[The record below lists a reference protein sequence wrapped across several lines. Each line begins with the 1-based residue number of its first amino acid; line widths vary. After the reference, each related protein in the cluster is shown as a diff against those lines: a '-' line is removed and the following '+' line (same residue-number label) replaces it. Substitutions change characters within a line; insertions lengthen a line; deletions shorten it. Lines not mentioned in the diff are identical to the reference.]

1 MTAPQ
6 KTQQEA
12 PAASQHLQSISVLT
26 MGAVIVLVFAKTV
39 GYVYS
44 DSAAVLSS
52 LIDSLTDVGLSLM
65 TFFALRLSA
74 KPADTNH
81 RYGHGKI
88 EGVSALLQA
97 GFLFGGAT
105 FLVFEAFN
113 RLINPVE
120 MQGHIFAMTMLGL
133 SAIVSLGVS
142 YMQKRALRKE
152 ASLALEA
159 DHAHYATDVWINLV
173 ALAVVWLTYIGWAP
187 VWVDALAA
195 LGIAG
200 LLGRASYSI
209 SHKAFGMLTDRELP
223 QEIRAKIVEI
233 VSRNEGVMGLH
244 DLRTY
249 QSGRVMFVSFDMEV
263 DPNIL
268 LWSAHEIARAVELAL
283 VAEFQ
288 NAEILIHLDPAGD
301 TDDTRH
307 SSQKDTGL

>member
-1 MTAPQ
+1 MSET
-6 KTQQEA
+6 KDMSTQ
-12 PAASQHLQSISVLT
+12 ASESHTHLGTSIVT
-26 MGAVIVLVFAKTV
+26 MGAVVVLVFAKTIA
-39 GYVYS
+39 YVYS

-65 TFFALRLSA
+65 TFFALRFSA

-105 FLVFEAFN
+105 FLVFEAFD

-120 MQGHIFAMTMLGL
+120 MHGHIFAMTMLAL

-142 YMQKRALRKE
+142 WLQKRALSKE
-152 ASLALEA
+152 ESLALEA
-159 DHAHYATDVWINLV
+159 DHAHYSTDVWINLV
-173 ALAVVWLTYIGWAP
+173 ALIVVWVTYMGWAP
-187 VWVDALAA
+187 VWVDTLAA

-200 LLGRASYSI
+200 LLARASYGI
-209 SHKAFGMLTDRELP
+209 SHKAFGMLTDREMP
-223 QEIRAKIVEI
+223 QEIRNKIVEI
-233 VSRNEGVMGLH
+233 AVRTEGVMGIH
-244 DLRTY
+244 DLRTH

-263 DPNIL
+263 DPNMM
-268 LWSAHEIARAVELAL
+268 LWSAHEIARAVEMNLIS
-283 VAEFQ
+283 EFP

-307 SSQKDTGL
+307 SSQKDPHA

>member
-1 MTAPQ
+1 MMTP
-6 KTQQEA
+6 TTET
-12 PAASQHLQSISVLT
+12 PASNNESHTHLGTSVVT
-26 MGAVIVLVFAKTV
+26 MGAVVVLVFAKTI
-39 GYVYS
+39 GYVFS

-65 TFFALRLSA
+65 TFFALRFSA

-105 FLVFEAFN
+105 FLVFEAFD
-113 RLINPVE
+113 RLINPVP
-120 MQGHIFAMTMLGL
+120 MHGHIFAMTMLAL
-133 SAIVSLGVS
+133 SGIVSFGISFL
-142 YMQKRALRKE
+142 QKRALKKE
-152 ASLALEA
+152 DSLALEA
-159 DHAHYATDVWINLV
+159 DHAHYSTDVWINAV
-173 ALAVVWLTYIGWAP
+173 AFVVVWVTYMGWAP
-187 VWVDALAA
+187 VWVDTLAA

-200 LLGRASYSI
+200 LLGYASYTI

-223 QEIRAKIVEI
+223 HEIRNRIIEI
-233 VSRNEGVMGLH
+233 VVRTEGALGLH

-263 DPNIL
+263 DPNIM
-268 LWSAHEIARAVELAL
+268 LWSAHEIARAVEMNLI
-283 VAEFQ
+283 AEFP

-307 SSQKDTGL
+307 SSQKDPHA